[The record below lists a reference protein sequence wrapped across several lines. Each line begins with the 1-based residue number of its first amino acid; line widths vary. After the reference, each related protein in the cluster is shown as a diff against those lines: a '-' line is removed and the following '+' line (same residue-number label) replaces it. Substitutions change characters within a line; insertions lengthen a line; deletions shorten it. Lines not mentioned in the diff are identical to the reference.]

1 MKGGLIRGH
10 EVCDALLVRIRNE
23 GLVTKMLPI
32 GVHSEAEA
40 LLCPIRTVLSKV
52 TGKWQI
58 IIVLALEDGPLRFGE
73 LKRTIGDVTQ
83 RVLTENL
90 RSLQRD
96 GYLTRTVH
104 PGPPVAVS
112 YELTDLGGEL
122 VSLLTPIVQW
132 ADSNMETVKAARL
145 DYEEASV

>member
-1 MKGGLIRGH
+1 
-10 EVCDALLVRIRNE
+10 
-23 GLVTKMLPI
+23 MLPI
-32 GVHSEAEA
+32 GAHTEAEA

-52 TGKWQI
+52 TGKWRI

-96 GYLTRTVH
+96 GYLTRTVD
-104 PGPPVAVS
+104 PGPPISVS
-112 YELTDLGGEL
+112 YELTERGLEL
-122 VSLLTPIVQW
+122 VALLIPIVDW
-132 ADSNMETVKAARL
+132 AHQKMPGVKDSRDA
-145 DYEEASV
+145 YERSLSG

>member
-1 MKGGLIRGH
+1 
-10 EVCDALLVRIRNE
+10 
-23 GLVTKMLPI
+23 MLPI
-32 GVHSEAEA
+32 GVHTEAEA

-58 IIVLALEDGPLRFGE
+58 IIVLALEDGALRFGE

-96 GYLTRTVH
+96 GYLTRTVE
-104 PGPPVAVS
+104 PGPPVAVF
-112 YELTDLGGEL
+112 YELTDRGREL
-122 VSLLTPIVQW
+122 VGLLTPLVLW
-132 ADSNMETVKAARL
+132 ANQRMPDVKDSRDA
-145 DYEEASV
+145 YERSK

>member
-1 MKGGLIRGH
+1 
-10 EVCDALLVRIRNE
+10 
-23 GLVTKMLPI
+23 MLPV
-32 GVHSEAEA
+32 GVHSEADA

-58 IIVLALEDGPLRFGE
+58 IIVLALADGPLRFGE

-96 GYLTRTVH
+96 GYLTRTVF

-112 YELTDLGGEL
+112 YQLTTLGLEL
-122 VSLLTPIVQW
+122 VDLLTPIVHW
-132 ADSNMETVKAARL
+132 ADDNMETVKAARRS
-145 DYEEASV
+145 YEQATG

>member
-1 MKGGLIRGH
+1 
-10 EVCDALLVRIRNE
+10 
-23 GLVTKMLPI
+23 MLPI
-32 GVHSEAEA
+32 RVQNEAEA

-96 GYLTRTVH
+96 GYLTRTVF

-112 YELTDLGGEL
+112 YELTDLGREL
-122 VSLLTPIVQW
+122 VSLLTPIVHW
-132 ADSNMETVKAARL
+132 ADSNMETVKAARQ
-145 DYEEASV
+145 DYEKASV

>member
-1 MKGGLIRGH
+1 
-10 EVCDALLVRIRNE
+10 
-23 GLVTKMLPI
+23 MLPI

-90 RSLQRD
+90 RGLQRD
-96 GYLTRTVH
+96 GYLTRTVY

-112 YELTDLGGEL
+112 YELTELGQQL
-122 VSLLTPIVQW
+122 VALLRPIVLW
-132 ADSNMETVKAARL
+132 AEKNMDVVKAARQ
-145 DYEEASV
+145 DYAENTG